1 MSKLI
6 RLDQT
11 GHTTLAE
18 WSTEDPAD
26 YAAAVSAFRTELDRG
41 FFGVLSLPD
50 GTAEQITELPFDAP
64 TVILRRPIAGG

>member
-11 GHTTLAE
+11 GHTVLAE
-18 WSTEDPAD
+18 WSAAEPA
-26 YAAAVSAFRTELDRG
+26 AFGRAQAAFRAELDRG
-41 FFGVLSLPD
+41 FFGIASYPD
-50 GTAEQITELPFDAP
+50 GTAEQITELGFETP

>member
-6 RLDQT
+6 RLDQS

-18 WSTEDPAD
+18 WSTEDPAQFET
-26 YAAAVSAFRTELDRG
+26 AVTAFRAELDRG

-64 TVILRRPIAGG
+64 SVILRRPIAGG

>member
-11 GHTTLAE
+11 GHTVLAE
-18 WSTEDPAD
+18 WSVQQPAGYD
-26 YAAAVSAFRTELDRG
+26 AAVSAFRAELNRG
-41 FFGVLSLPD
+41 FFGIVAHPD
-50 GTAEQITELPFDAP
+50 GSAEQITELGLDSP

>member
-1 MSKLI
+1 MPRLI

-18 WSTEDPAD
+18 WSAD
-26 YAAAVSAFRTELDRG
+26 DRESFAAAALAFRDELDRG
-41 FFGVLSLPD
+41 YFGIATLPD
-50 GTAEQITELPFDAP
+50 GQAEQISELPLDGP

>member
-11 GHTTLAE
+11 GHTVLAQ
-18 WSTEDPAD
+18 WSVEAPAAYD
-26 YAAAVSAFRTELDRG
+26 AAVVAFRAELDRG
-41 FFGVLSLPD
+41 FFGIATHAD
-50 GTAEQITELPFDAP
+50 GTAEQITELGFDAP